1 MDSTTGAG
9 VDMDPLQCAA
19 VFGRAAGPVC
29 QRAMALGWK
38 ASDGAG
44 WLSTLSAVIAG
55 FIFAAIVMVLAP
67 QSGQPRGDQERME
80 VGHSLPLLIGAFLSL
95 LVASLLLVLVS
106 SQLHPLRIG
115 LAASVATAVF
125 AVGAVQTFVAIAWLF
140 LLSPRSVGAFGSVR
154 LVVRFVMF
162 FGALHLYTTVWK
174 AQTTTT
180 GDHWTA
186 TLFVLA
192 AVLLAG
198 PWLLSRLLVRPGYLV
213 HRFNGA
219 FQVFTTRCA
228 VAFLGLAAVAMV
240 YADDRPVHT
249 AASAFPG
256 WLAAAILLGA
266 GLLVALFDLNLPPAA
281 DAPRSAEGAARTLV
295 AQLSGVGS

>member
-1 MDSTTGAG
+1 M
-9 VDMDPLQCAA
+9 DMDPLQCAA

-29 QRAMALGWK
+29 ARAMALGWK

-67 QSGQPRGDQERME
+67 QSAYGGGDREERME

-95 LVASLLLVLVS
+95 LTASLLLVLVS

-140 LLSPRSVGAFGSVR
+140 LLSPRCEGAFGSVR
-154 LVVRFVMF
+154 LVVRFVML
-162 FGALHLYTTVWK
+162 FGALHLFTTVWK
-174 AQTTTT
+174 GQTITT

-186 TLFVLA
+186 TTFVLSA
-192 AVLLAG
+192 ALLGG
-198 PWLLSRLLVRPGYLV
+198 PWLLSRVLVRPGSLV

-228 VAFLGLAAVAMV
+228 VAFLALAAVAMV
-240 YADDRPVHT
+240 YADDRPVST
-249 AASAFPG
+249 ATSAFPE

-266 GLLVALFDLNLPPAA
+266 GLLIALFDLNLPPAA
-281 DAPRSAEGAARTLV
+281 EARPSAEDRARALV
-295 AQLSGVGS
+295 AELSAVAS